1 MVAFSAKAE
10 MVTECSA
17 SACSALLRC
26 SQKSPI
32 SKTLADPFPKLL
44 NEQHLLGLFGKSI
57 FLVSHLTLT
66 VCASI
71 WRKKPCTWHIY
82 SCYVAVFCSHL
93 CAQVHQSFRNFSPCV
108 NTYQ

>member
-1 MVAFSAKAE
+1 MQRQRWSPSQ
-10 MVTECSA
+10 C
-17 SACSALLRC
+17 LLC
-26 SQKSPI
+26 TPKVQPEKPHQQNP
-32 SKTLADPFPKLL
+32 ADPFPKLL
-44 NEQHLLGLFGKSI
+44 NKQHLISHFGKSI

-82 SCYVAVFCSHL
+82 SRYVAVFRSHL
-93 CAQVHQSFRNFSPCV
+93 CEFRNFSPCV